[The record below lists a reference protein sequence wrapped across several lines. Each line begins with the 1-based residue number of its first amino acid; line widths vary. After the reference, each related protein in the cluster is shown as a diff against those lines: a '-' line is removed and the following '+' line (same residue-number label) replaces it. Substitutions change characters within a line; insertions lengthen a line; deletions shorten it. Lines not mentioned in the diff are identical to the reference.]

1 MEFIRGDNEVKKFN
15 NKEIKDTSITPLK
28 YI

>member
-1 MEFIRGDNEVKKFN
+1 MEFIRGDNGVKKFN
-15 NKEIKDTSITPLK
+15 NKETEDTSIAPLK